1 MGYTPLPRIP
11 TVEVRYPPVRSRLWL
26 HLLLFVL
33 TFFSVLLAGVQ
44 WMGRDPLE
52 LSNLH
57 YGLTYAVLILCFLA
71 AHEFGHYFAARFH
84 GVDVSL
90 PYFLPVPLPFFF
102 PFGTLGAVIRAWSP
116 IRSRRALFD
125 IGIAGPLA
133 GFVVSVII
141 LVLGFQTLPPKE
153 YLYTIHPEYALLGQ
167 IPPRGLHFGD
177 MLLYHWI
184 ASLVAPPGRFIPPMN
199 EMYHYP
205 FLCVG
210 WFGLFV
216 TMLNLLPLGQLDGG
230 HITYALFGRFH
241 AVLARLVW
249 WVLLLLGLGPV
260 FGWLVQLLGVDSP
273 NLLVQLL
280 QQTILPLLRG
290 IESIA
295 PWYFRAWEGWLLW
308 ALFTRFLIRLE
319 HPPLFD
325 PEPLTWGRRV
335 LGWLAL
341 GIFVVCFSYNG
352 IYEISSPVA
361 ASSVF
366 P

>member
-1 MGYTPLPRIP
+1 MGYTPLPRSTLAVQQPI
-11 TVEVRYPPVRSRLWL
+11 RQRLWV
-26 HLLLFVL
+26 HALLFAL

-44 WMGRDPLE
+44 WMGKDPLE

-57 YGLTYAVLILCFLA
+57 YGVTYAVLILCFLS

-84 GVDVSL
+84 RVDVTL

-102 PFGTLGAVIRAWSP
+102 PFGTLGAVIRTRSA
-116 IRSRRALFD
+116 ILSRRALFD

-133 GFVVSVII
+133 GFVVSVVILII
-141 LVLGFQTLPPKE
+141 GFRTLPPQS
-153 YLYTIHPEYALLGQ
+153 YIYAVHPEYAQLGF
-167 IPPRGLHFGD
+167 IPSWGLHFGD
-177 MLLYHWI
+177 IPLYHWL
-184 ASLVAPPGRFIPPMN
+184 AAVFATPSGFLPPMN

-230 HITYALFGRFH
+230 HITYALFGQAHR
-241 AVLARLVW
+241 VIARLVW
-249 WVLLLLGLGPV
+249 WGLVLLGMGPI
-260 FGWLVQLLGVDSP
+260 FGWMLGALSGDSP

-280 QQTILPLLRG
+280 QQTLLPVLRG
-290 IESIA
+290 IERVA
-295 PWYFRAWEGWLLW
+295 PWYYQAWGGWLFW
-308 ALFTRFLIRLE
+308 ALFTRLFIRLE
-319 HPPLFD
+319 HPPVLD
-325 PEPLTWGRRV
+325 PEPLTPGRRL

-352 IYEISSPVA
+352 IYDVPPPPGFLPA
-361 ASSVF
+361 